1 MRWNPY
7 LAGALVGILAVLS
20 VVVTTLVLDKPKYL
34 GASTTFVRA
43 VGYVEGAVAEEHVA
57 QNTYFTTQ
65 KSRPTGRCCLLA
77 AFSLVP
83 SPRRDL
89 AKAASLRPFPR
100 SGKKRF
106 GSSATVRAVGAFLGG
121 VVLMFGARLAG
132 GCPSGHGLSGN
143 MQLAVSGLL
152 ALVFFIVGGIL
163 MARLVYGK
171 RRSVMEQFIGLITGF
186 CLVSFCRRVKS
197 CALKSRL
204 VLCCSRI

>member
-1 MRWNPY
+1 MNLSIFSMRWNPY

-43 VGYVEGAVAEEHVA
+43 VGYVEGTVAEEHVA
-57 QNTYFTTQ
+57 QNTYFTNTKIKADWQ
-65 KSRPTGRCCLLA
+65 MLFVGGIFIGAFAAARLGKSSKFET
-77 AFSLVP
+77 VP
-83 SPRRDL
+83 PIWE
-89 AKAASLRPFPR
+89 
-100 SGKKRF
+100 KRF

-163 MARLVYGK
+163 MARFVYGK
-171 RRSVMEQFIGLITGF
+171 GGQ
-186 CLVSFCRRVKS
+186 
-197 CALKSRL
+197 
-204 VLCCSRI
+204 